1 MLTESQER
9 TQIQVPWTQ
18 RDLRV
23 QPGNT
28 LAWATLPGA
37 SGHAGVCGRGGL
49 ATPRPQPPLRKAPP
63 PRVHEPPAA
72 LHPPLLIAPPLLLPE
87 GPTPASRGRPA
98 LSGICRMRVHS
109 PPKTS
114 ACQHHAKEPRKS
126 GPGSEAVMPTQL
138 WVRAPVPG
146 PRMVCHP
153 ARGPGVGGSLPSA
166 GRGARLE
173 SQDRGRAG
181 GPLGTEPC
189 PELCQLTA
197 VPPPLKTH
205 THMADPL
212 PENPALN
219 AYGVSS
225 APRGWVRIRK
235 GCKTRQPISL
245 GPETQRPPWGWSQ
258 LGLSAPT
265 PSPGH
270 IEHRPGVPQTQAGG
284 PHGGARE
291 GIGQRGQG
299 APARKGDTT
308 PCGASGV
315 KGREQPPRP
324 TATHALQS

>member
-1 MLTESQER
+1 MGGRLLCSLRAERGRRSRFPGPSGTSVSSPEIPWPGPPFLEPLGTQECVGGVER
-9 TQIQVPWTQ
+9 P
-18 RDLRV
+18 
-23 QPGNT
+23 
-28 LAWATLPGA
+28 LPGHSLR
-37 SGHAGVCGRGGL
+37 SGRH
-49 ATPRPQPPLRKAPP
+49 PRPGCTSLLQPCTLRCSSLRHCCFRRARPQ
-63 PRVHEPPAA
+63 RAGA
-72 LHPPLLIAPPLLLPE
+72 DQRS
-87 GPTPASRGRPA
+87 PAS
-98 LSGICRMRVHS
+98 SGIRVHS

-114 ACQHHAKEPRKS
+114 ACQHRAKEPRKS

-153 ARGPGVGGSLPSA
+153 VRGPGVGGSLPSA

-173 SQDRGRAG
+173 SQERGRAG

-197 VPPPLKTH
+197 VPSPLKTH

-219 AYGVSS
+219 ASAVSS

-235 GCKTRQPISL
+235 GCKTRQLISL
-245 GPETQRPPWGWSQ
+245 GPETQRPPRGWSQ

-270 IEHRPGVPQTQAGG
+270 TEHRPGVPQTQAGG
-284 PHGGARE
+284 PHSGARE
-291 GIGQRGQG
+291 GIGQRS
-299 APARKGDTT
+299 R
-308 PCGASGV
+308 GAS
-315 KGREQPPRP
+315 
-324 TATHALQS
+324 A

>member
-1 MLTESQER
+1 MTTAAAGCAGPPPGAPGLSGHGSAAARAWAPSPAPVGTVAAQRWGYGVELGEGGGPALVLTESRER
-9 TQIQVPWTQ
+9 TQIHVPWTQ

-37 SGHAGVCGRGGL
+37 SGHAGVCGRGGA

-72 LHPPLLIAPPLLLPE
+72 LYPPLLLAPPLLLPE

-98 LSGICRMRVHS
+98 LSRIRRMRVHS

-114 ACQHHAKEPRKS
+114 ACQHRAKEPRKS

-153 ARGPGVGGSLPSA
+153 VRGPGVGGSLPSA
-166 GRGARLE
+166 GSGARLE
-173 SQDRGRAG
+173 SQEQGRAG

-189 PELCQLTA
+189 PELRQLTA
-197 VPPPLKTH
+197 VPSPLKTH

-219 AYGVSS
+219 ASAVSS
-225 APRGWVRIRK
+225 APRG
-235 GCKTRQPISL
+235 
-245 GPETQRPPWGWSQ
+245 
-258 LGLSAPT
+258 
-265 PSPGH
+265 
-270 IEHRPGVPQTQAGG
+270 
-284 PHGGARE
+284 
-291 GIGQRGQG
+291 
-299 APARKGDTT
+299 
-308 PCGASGV
+308 
-315 KGREQPPRP
+315 
-324 TATHALQS
+324 